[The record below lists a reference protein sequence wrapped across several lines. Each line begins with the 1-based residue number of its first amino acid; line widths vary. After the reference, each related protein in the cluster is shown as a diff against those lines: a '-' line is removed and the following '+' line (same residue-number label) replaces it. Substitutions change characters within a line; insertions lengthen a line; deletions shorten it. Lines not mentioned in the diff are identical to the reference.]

1 VDHDTIGNL
10 VLPDGTVLF
19 IKETLQDYIVNKLRS
34 SRYTQPD
41 SEMTM
46 DKLELQYS
54 WKMNFEPWEIPEYDG
69 VIFINTNYRYYLG
82 EGFARGQYKWKP
94 KEHLTIDLKLQKKS
108 NKWIVVGK
116 AGNEITIDKKNMT
129 SMLDT
134 SNLKDEYDGKVYE
147 FLYDDSKII
156 IVSNEKG
163 EAKEREKGA
172 NAYKTIVNTIIAY
185 NTHFS
190 LEDFLLFF
198 EYCSNANTELSKK
211 HIKWMDK
218 ESALIAIDMCYSYK
232 PNRFIPMN
240 LRINYTCSDNLDT
253 KFGELF
259 MTDTRILINEIVDL
273 VKSKLIKTVHFNEMT
288 DEEKEKMTSYLV
300 EYIRSNLYDMSI
312 VDKLNKMYPGF
323 GDEHIR
329 KLEMI
334 VNINNTISKKQLDI
348 GTFITSQKKYIR
360 VSIKRKDNSDIAD
373 IFYRVLSFLQK
384 LSKSKKAEGVN
395 IRIVKNKYIVREG
408 DTNYVYDYSTKNIWG
423 YTDTII
429 ETIYKPEHDLKIETG
444 CMTMYSRRLLD
455 SELEKY
461 NKVDEYVIEKV
472 LVNRGEYVSIG
483 EKNKGEKFIK
493 HTGTRVYKTV
503 YTINNYVSGQIILTK
518 TRREKTELHDQE
530 FINNLNTMKK
540 EVRKQKKMYEQQI
553 IKRNPVYYEMIKEKL
568 RRLENI
574 QKTKVTNDISW
585 SIEIFYTF

>member
-1 VDHDTIGNL
+1 
-10 VLPDGTVLF
+10 
-19 IKETLQDYIVNKLRS
+19 
-34 SRYTQPD
+34 
-41 SEMTM
+41 
-46 DKLELQYS
+46 
-54 WKMNFEPWEIPEYDG
+54 
-69 VIFINTNYRYYLG
+69 
-82 EGFARGQYKWKP
+82 
-94 KEHLTIDLKLQKKS
+94 
-108 NKWIVVGK
+108 
-116 AGNEITIDKKNMT
+116 
-129 SMLDT
+129 
-134 SNLKDEYDGKVYE
+134 
-147 FLYDDSKII
+147 
-156 IVSNEKG
+156 
-163 EAKEREKGA
+163 
-172 NAYKTIVNTIIAY
+172 
-185 NTHFS
+185 
-190 LEDFLLFF
+190 
-198 EYCSNANTELSKK
+198 
-211 HIKWMDK
+211 MDK

-288 DEEKEKMTSYLV
+288 DEEKEKMTIYLV

-384 LSKSKKAEGVN
+384 LSKSKKTEGVN

-461 NKVDEYVIEKV
+461 NKVDDYVIEKV

-530 FINNLNTMKK
+530 FINNLNKDKK
-540 EVRKQKKMYEQQI
+540 EVRKQKKMYEQKI